1 MAAMTPEEGGATEGA
16 SPTATPSDASANQA
30 SARRTLDRPPSDRY
44 RSRAVAGGGEV
55 PREGISAGAQGDAS
69 DADRPAGAA
78 APELQ
83 AGVVAIVGAA
93 LLVLVG
99 GVLAFTT
106 GLLFVSGVTAAAIGL
121 FLAGSSRSRTWV
133 RNVAIGTS
141 VVVVLIGAVGAWL
154 VGLAEG
160 GNIGLLDFL
169 WATTGLLV
177 PAELVIAVLAAAWG
191 AGAGPIRA

>member
-1 MAAMTPEEGGATEGA
+1 MTPEEGGATEGA
-16 SPTATPSDASANQA
+16 SPAATPSDASANQPA
-30 SARRTLDRPPSDRY
+30 ARRMLDRPPSDRY
-44 RSRAVAGGGEV
+44 RSRALPGRGGEV
-55 PREGISAGAQGDAS
+55 APEGVSTGAGGDAA

-83 AGVVAIVGAA
+83 AAVVAIVGAA

-133 RNVAIGTS
+133 RNVAIVTS
-141 VVVVLIGAVGAWL
+141 IVVVLVGAVGAWL

-191 AGAGPIRA
+191 AGAGPIRG